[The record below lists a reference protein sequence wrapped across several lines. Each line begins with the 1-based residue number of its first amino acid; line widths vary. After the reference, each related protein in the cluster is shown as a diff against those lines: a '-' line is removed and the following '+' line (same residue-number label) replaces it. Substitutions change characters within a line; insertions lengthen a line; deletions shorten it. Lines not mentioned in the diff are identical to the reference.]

1 MLELL
6 ASSLDKSLIERLR
19 RAFFG
24 PPVLYW
30 LGVFV
35 TMAWFCPGFLT
46 GLGHRFAARALLFLG
61 GLSPGGNPP
70 LSEPQVLLAAAFV
83 LLFVSAWLSELVRG
97 WIYRLLE
104 GYLWPL
110 RIFHW
115 GAGNWRRGKAAW
127 EKRLEQLWE
136 QRLEQLRKRLWEQ
149 QGTDLSLEQEWG
161 QLDARVRRLPPD
173 EAIMPTA
180 FGNVLSAAENYVRRR
195 YGLDPVVVWPH
206 IWFLLSDERREI
218 ESQRRALD
226 AAVDGVFF
234 SLLFLPWGFFCP
246 LAFVAGLVAAWL
258 AYRLAV
264 ERAALFGELVRA
276 VFDLHR
282 LRLYDSLG
290 CPRPA
295 PDKEWEKGRRFTQLL
310 WRGLPGC

>member
-6 ASSLDKSLIERLR
+6 ASSLDKSFLERLR
-19 RAFFG
+19 RAFLG
-24 PPVLYW
+24 VPAVYW
-30 LGVFV
+30 LAVFGVW
-35 TMAWFCPGFLT
+35 AWCRPESLVWF
-46 GLGHRFAARALLFLG
+46 GHWFAARALLVLG
-61 GLSPGGNPP
+61 RLSPGGTPP
-70 LSEPQVLLAAAFV
+70 FSETQVLLGTALA
-83 LLFVSAWLSELVRG
+83 LLFVSAWLSELARG
-97 WIYRLLE
+97 WFYHVLKGYRWPAWAFRYGVRRWHQLLA
-104 GYLWPL
+104 
-110 RIFHW
+110 RK
-115 GAGNWRRGKAAW
+115 GKREEELGRATAL
-127 EKRLEQLWE
+127 EKADPRFKYE
-136 QRLEQLRKRLWEQ
+136 R
-149 QGTDLSLEQEWG
+149 S
-161 QLDARVRRLPPD
+161 QLDAWFHRLPSV

-195 YGLDPVVVWPH
+195 YGLDPAVVWPH

-246 LAFVAGLVAAWL
+246 LAFVAGPVAAWF

-295 PDKEWEKGRRFTQLL
+295 PDEEREKGRRLTQFL
-310 WRGLPGC
+310 WRGHPGC

>member
-1 MLELL
+1 MRRARKSAIAMLELL

-46 GLGHRFAARALLFLG
+46 GRGHRFAARTLLFLG

-70 LSEPQVLLAAAFV
+70 LSEPQVLLVATFV
-83 LLFVSAWLSELVRG
+83 LLFASAWLSELVRG

-110 RIFHW
+110 RIFYW
-115 GAGNWRRGKAAW
+115 RAGKWRRDKAAW

-136 QRLEQLRKRLWEQ
+136 Q
-149 QGTDLSLEQEWG
+149 QGTGLSLGRKWG

-195 YGLDPVVVWPH
+195 YGLDPAVVWPH

-246 LAFVAGLVAAWL
+246 LAFAAGPVAACLAYWL
-258 AYRLAV
+258 AV
-264 ERAALFGELVRA
+264 KRAALFGELVRA

-290 CPRPA
+290 CTRPA
-295 PDKEWEKGRRFTQLL
+295 PDEEREKGRRLTQFL
-310 WRGLPGC
+310 WRGHPGC